1 MGIPR
6 EFYRLETNEKFHKP
20 GPNKV
25 YCKIFAVSMKQKRKK
40 PGRPEP
46 ERPLRGSGEVPAR
59 HRTLVLLL
67 MMIAVIFSD
76 GRRFLRGKG
85 VSLTI
90 AGLLIYTKTGS
101 FPSLISCKKP

>member
-1 MGIPR
+1 MANLGIPR

-46 ERPLRGSGEVPAR
+46 ERLRQGPERPLRGSGKAQDACGAADD
-59 HRTLVLLL
+59 
-67 MMIAVIFSD
+67 AVTFPD
-76 GRRFLRGKG
+76 GRRASDLHQNRRFFRPHF
-85 VSLTI
+85 V
-90 AGLLIYTKTGS
+90 
-101 FPSLISCKKP
+101 